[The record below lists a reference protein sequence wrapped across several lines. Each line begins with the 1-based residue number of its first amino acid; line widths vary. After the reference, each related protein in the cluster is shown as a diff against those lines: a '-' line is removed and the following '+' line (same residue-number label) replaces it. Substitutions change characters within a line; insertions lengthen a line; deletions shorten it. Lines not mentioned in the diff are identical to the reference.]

1 MSDAALAGVPR
12 IVRAAEETRMRG
24 SLAIAL
30 AVAVAGWWLTQWVLD
45 QYLRLGRGVAI
56 ACIVAVLAGHL
67 AWINSRRRVRIGLE
81 SPRRPTP
88 AVVFETRADAGSRRA
103 RFSGAVFLTVI
114 VILAIDMLASWG
126 GVTAGVIVGV
136 AVGAGLADLW
146 ESRSWRRAEDE
157 RDSRLYLY
165 VEADALVAAYGTPT
179 VFEEALEDDH
189 RADVQ

>member
-1 MSDAALAGVPR
+1 
-12 IVRAAEETRMRG
+12 MRG

-30 AVAVAGWWLTQWVLD
+30 AVAVAGWWVTQWVLD
-45 QYLRLGRGVAI
+45 QYLRLGRGAAI
-56 ACIVAVLAGHL
+56 AGIVAVLAGHL
-67 AWINSRRRVRIGLE
+67 GWINTRRRVRVGLE

-114 VILAIDMLASWG
+114 VVLAIDMLAGWG

-136 AVGAGLADLW
+136 AVGMGVADLW
-146 ESRSWRRAEDE
+146 ESRAWRRAEAE

-179 VFEEALEDDH
+179 VFEESLDEDDPPSE
-189 RADVQ
+189 RE